1 MSARERFEAINR
13 DFNDLPRR
21 LLYGLALF
29 AALVLF
35 FFLFRYV
42 APFAIGFAV
51 ALMIEPVVRWITPA
65 FRRIHLGRTGA
76 ALVCVLIV
84 YGSRGCWW
92 KRRQPYPRW
101 SNGCVPPR
109 R

>member
-65 FRRIHLGRTGA
+65 FRRIHPEGFD
-76 ALVCVLIV
+76 I
-84 YGSRGCWW
+84 
-92 KRRQPYPRW
+92 RRFFPDVSDHSHLRDQ
-101 SNGCVPPR
+101 SI
-109 R
+109 